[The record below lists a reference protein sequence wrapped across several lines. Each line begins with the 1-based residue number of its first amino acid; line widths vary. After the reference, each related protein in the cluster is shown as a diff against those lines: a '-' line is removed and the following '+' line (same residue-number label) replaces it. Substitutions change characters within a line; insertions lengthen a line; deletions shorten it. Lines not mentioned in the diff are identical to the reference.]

1 MYPALTASD
10 CRWLSQAGDD
20 RPSPAPPSSEG
31 GPTPPNAPYSGVGA
45 AYTLAGS
52 VVAGLIIGWL
62 IDRSTG
68 ASPKWTVGMTM
79 LFLVVGLYQLVREA
93 LRK

>member
-1 MYPALTASD
+1 MN
-10 CRWLSQAGDD
+10 QAGDS
-20 RPSPAPPSSEG
+20 RPGGAPSTGDDGDKP
-31 GPTPPNAPYSGVGA
+31 PTNPYSGMGS

-52 VVAGLIIGWL
+52 VVAGLLIGWL

-79 LFLVVGLYQLVREA
+79 LFLGVGLYHLVREA
-93 LRK
+93 FRK